1 MENIEIDGID
11 MDNEDD
17 WDFMIVKLYE
27 VNTWLI
33 EKLEWLEDVVST
45 TVNKYTSTKWNY
57 SSHREWDAD
66 HDEETKEKS
75 KKI

>member
-1 MENIEIDGID
+1 MENIEIDDIN

-17 WDFMIVKLYE
+17 RDFMIVKLYE

-33 EKLEWLEDVVST
+33 EKLEWLEDVVAT
-45 TVNKYTSTKWNY
+45 TVQKYTSTKRNY
-57 SSHREWDAD
+57 SSHWEWDAD
-66 HDEETKEKS
+66 YDEETKEKT